1 MTPNVR
7 ILIKQVPIHFL
18 SCINSLVSEIRSV
31 PTSTRHYKNNCHHCF
46 KLHCKYKTIGK
57 TKIFWYLLII
67 IKINPEFMNIKNA
80 QQKILHN
87 VQSILTVIHFLT
99 EITV

>member
-1 MTPNVR
+1 MTLTKNVK
-7 ILIKQVPIHFL
+7 ILIKKVPIFL

-31 PTSTRHYKNNCHHCF
+31 PTTKRHRKNNCHHCS

-67 IKINPEFMNIKNA
+67 IKRNLEFMNIKN
-80 QQKILHN
+80 
-87 VQSILTVIHFLT
+87 T
-99 EITV
+99 